1 MYQEDAQRKAPKW
14 AFLDEGSIPPGLDED
29 DPAVTAMATIAVD
42 EHDRTY
48 EIPSR

>member
-1 MYQEDAQRKAPKW
+1 MGLLGRG
-14 AFLDEGSIPPGLDED
+14 LHPPGLDED
-29 DPAVTAMATIAVD
+29 DPAVTTMATIAVD